1 MKLLTFARKAKAL
14 SREILYGW
22 YMKTLS
28 AEEILVRSGG
38 SFTIIGANLDEYF
51 PFLAQR
57 DNLADMQRRQDNL
70 PALVVEDD
78 VWGFTPLGPEE
89 ALVCGCC
96 RLRTVPGS
104 GLVLS
109 ERPRMTLLF
118 HAEGE
123 QVLLR
128 HMHISFASEA
138 EKLRHS
144 LLPEREA
151 SYEYMGELAVAKSG
165 AAFPELTRRQKLV
178 LYYLTRGLP
187 YHEVAGILR
196 ITPRTVRYYVT
207 EIEKRLQVENRI
219 QLIDMAFR
227 RIRKYRGGVEQTI
240 RSMPDRRRA
249 LDVRHRRTGR
259 LSGKGQ

>member
-1 MKLLTFARKAKAL
+1 MKLLTFARKTKEMA
-14 SREILYGW
+14 REILYGW
-22 YMKTLS
+22 YTKTLS
-28 AEEILVRSGG
+28 AEELLACSGG
-38 SFTIIGANLDEYF
+38 SFTMIGANLDEYF
-51 PFLAQR
+51 PFCAR
-57 DNLADMQRRQDNL
+57 RANLADIQRRQDGL
-70 PALVVEDD
+70 PALVMEDD
-78 VWGFTPLGPEE
+78 TWHFTPMGTED

-96 RLRTVPGS
+96 RLRTAPGS

-109 ERPRMTLLF
+109 EQPRVTMLF

-138 EKLRHS
+138 ERLRHS

-165 AAFPELTRRQKLV
+165 AAFPELTRRQKMV

-187 YHEVAGILR
+187 YHEIAGILR

-227 RIRKYRGGVEQTI
+227 RIRKYRGGGADYQKHAGPETG
-240 RSMPDRRRA
+240 
-249 LDVRHRRTGR
+249 TGR
-259 LSGKGQ
+259 KT

>member
-51 PFLAQR
+51 PFCAR
-57 DNLADMQRRQDNL
+57 RANLADMQRRQDNL

-138 EKLRHS
+138 ERLRHS

-165 AAFPELTRRQKLV
+165 AAFPELTRRQKMV

-187 YHEVAGILR
+187 YHEIAGILR

-240 RSMPDRRRA
+240 RSMPDRRQA

>member
-1 MKLLTFARKAKAL
+1 M
-14 SREILYGW
+14 
-22 YMKTLS
+22 
-28 AEEILVRSGG
+28 
-38 SFTIIGANLDEYF
+38 
-51 PFLAQR
+51 
-57 DNLADMQRRQDNL
+57 
-70 PALVVEDD
+70 
-78 VWGFTPLGPEE
+78 WGFTPLGPEE

-138 EKLRHS
+138 ERLRHS

-165 AAFPELTRRQKLV
+165 AAFPELTRRQKMV

-187 YHEVAGILR
+187 YHEIAGILR

-227 RIRKYRGGVEQTI
+227 RIRKYRGGWSRLSE
-240 RSMPDRRRA
+240 A
-249 LDVRHRRTGR
+249 CRTGDR
-259 LSGKGQ
+259 HWT